1 MPRGA
6 ANTSLH
12 QQLFGFPQPSP
23 PKVKDEV
30 ETLSSYQKSEIP
42 ASFPLILAV
51 CDFEQLSDM
60 WEQYSPM
67 LAKVILLFEVSRAS
81 TIVKSNIFQS
91 IFPYWTRFLLA
102 HNACSS
108 QGSAHFV
115 QK

>member
-1 MPRGA
+1 MGLPTHPYTNSYLA
-6 ANTSLH
+6 FPDLH
-12 QQLFGFPQPSP
+12 H
-23 PKVKDEV
+23 PKLNDDLAKELK

-91 IFPYWTRFLLA
+91 IFPY
-102 HNACSS
+102 
-108 QGSAHFV
+108 
-115 QK
+115 

>member
-51 CDFEQLSDM
+51 CDFEQLSDVG
-60 WEQYSPM
+60 
-67 LAKVILLFEVSRAS
+67 AV
-81 TIVKSNIFQS
+81 
-91 IFPYWTRFLLA
+91 FP
-102 HNACSS
+102 NAC
-108 QGSAHFV
+108 QGYLAF
-115 QK
+115 